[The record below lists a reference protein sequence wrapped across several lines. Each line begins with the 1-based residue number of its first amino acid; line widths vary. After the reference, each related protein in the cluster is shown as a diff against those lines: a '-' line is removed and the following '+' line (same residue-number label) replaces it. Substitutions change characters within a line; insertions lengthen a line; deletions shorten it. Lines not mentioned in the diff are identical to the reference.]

1 MTDTTADLGSID
13 GIRRDVAAC
22 TRLLVHVGILD
33 FSGHVSARIAEDR
46 IVILPRDMSR
56 AAVTAASLVVVDL
69 DDNLVQGDE
78 PPPAE
83 VSMHTGVYRAR
94 PDVMAVCH
102 GHPSASTSLTM
113 TDRPLLPM
121 RHFAYRHPHGVPVHP
136 DVTHIYTREQGDEV
150 AATLGAGDA
159 CLIRS
164 HGTVVTGRNVQELF
178 MRCLDLEEN
187 ARTLINAQQAGG
199 NLLPLT
205 TEECGRIAESYGKT
219 SHRPGKIWNHY
230 LRLGTSAG
238 ILDAA
243 SGAVH

>member
-1 MTDTTADLGSID
+1 MDHGTPDE
-13 GIRRDVAAC
+13 IRRAVADC

-46 IVILPRDMSR
+46 IAIIPRDMSR
-56 AAVTAASLVVVDL
+56 ATVTAEELVVVDL
-69 DDNLVQGDE
+69 DDNLVEGSL
-78 PPPAE
+78 PAPAE
-83 VSMHTGVYRAR
+83 VAMHTGVYRAR

-102 GHPSASTSLTM
+102 GHPTDSTSLTM

-121 RHFAYRHPHGVPVHP
+121 RHFAYRHPDGVPVHP

-159 CLIRS
+159 CLIRG
-164 HGTVVTGRNVQELF
+164 HGTIVVAKNVQELF

-187 ARTLINAQQAGG
+187 ARTLMKAEQAGG

-205 TEECGRIAESYGKT
+205 AKECADIAESYGKT

-230 LRLGTSAG
+230 LRMGAKAG
-238 ILDAA
+238 ILPEA
-243 SGAVH
+243 